1 LTTPSKIEPSFLKC
15 SCSTKQ
21 CPVHSKCCFLPT
33 ECHPD
38 LKGEI
43 TMLFVGQGGGRD
55 ERKLGRPFIGK
66 AGRRI
71 RQQILYLRKKLKK
84 QIGVAFSNIIRDN
97 PDDNRAPT
105 DEELE
110 YCLKFLHEDIR
121 SLKEKGLRIVV
132 PLGNAAKT
140 ALIKQGSG
148 GMSQDR
154 GTIFR
159 VSNPMFGEIP
169 MMPTFHP
176 SYIMRNVP
184 VFNEQEPSELD
195 MAVIGDIQ
203 KAYEYSLNSPA
214 AKSILKGVAV
224 ESEQLPLF

>member
-1 LTTPSKIEPSFLKC
+1 MTVPAKIEPSFFKC
-15 SCSTKQ
+15 TCSNEH

-43 TMLFVGQGGGRD
+43 TILFVGQGGGRD
-55 ERKLGRPFIGK
+55 ERRLGRPFIGK
-66 AGRRI
+66 AGKRI
-71 RQQILYLRKKLKK
+71 RQQVLYLRKKLKK
-84 QIGVAFSNIIRDN
+84 QIGVGFSNIIRDN
-97 PDDNRAPT
+97 PDENRVPT

-110 YCLKFLHEDIR
+110 YCLKFLYEDIR
-121 SLKEKGLRIVV
+121 ILKKKGLKIVI
-132 PLGNAAKT
+132 PLGNAAKI

-148 GMSQDR
+148 GMSKDR

-159 VSNPMFGEIP
+159 VNNQIFGDIA

-176 SYIMRNVP
+176 SYVMRNVP
-184 VFNEQEPSELD
+184 RFNEQEPSELD
-195 MAVIGDIQ
+195 RAVIGDIQ
-203 KAYEYSLNSPA
+203 KAYDYAINSA
-214 AKSILKGVAV
+214 VDKSIFKGVAV